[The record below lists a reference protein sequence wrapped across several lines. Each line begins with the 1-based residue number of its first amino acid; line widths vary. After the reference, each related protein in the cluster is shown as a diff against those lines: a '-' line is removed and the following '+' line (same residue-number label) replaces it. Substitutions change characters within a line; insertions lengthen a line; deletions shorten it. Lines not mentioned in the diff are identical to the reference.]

1 VRLHEFGFD
10 TLGQIADAPPGSIQA
25 QFGPAGKRAWELAR
39 GIDTSPLIADK
50 REETVFESLSFP
62 SATITRS
69 AIATGVETL
78 LRRAFSRKEMQ
89 GRYVRTTILESQI
102 YRRPPW
108 VKEFVFR
115 NPAGSWD
122 AAFFLINNTLE
133 NVVFEGPLEDL
144 KLTLAGLTGESGRQG
159 SLLTEV
165 RARDQLREMVRQ
177 MDAMGSRVSPLYQ
190 IRDLEPWSR
199 IPERRQVMIRF
210 DP

>member
-1 VRLHEFGFD
+1 
-10 TLGQIADAPPGSIQA
+10 
-25 QFGPAGKRAWELAR
+25 
-39 GIDTSPLIADK
+39 
-50 REETVFESLSFP
+50 
-62 SATITRS
+62 
-69 AIATGVETL
+69 
-78 LRRAFSRKEMQ
+78 
-89 GRYVRTTILESQI
+89 
-102 YRRPPW
+102 
-108 VKEFVFR
+108 VKEYVFKDPVG
-115 NPAGSWD
+115 NWE
-122 AAFFLINNTLE
+122 AAFLVINNALE

-165 RARDQLREMVRQ
+165 RARDQLRDMVRQ